1 MKIQRTVLFI
11 TIALLLPSLR
21 ANGQHYVVTYQY
33 DDSGNRVCQRAM
45 QVTPYNPK
53 TGFGDSMAQNVSSQS
68 DTVSQTQ
75 FSRLYSQ
82 TTLAIKNDEK
92 DHMAKAW
99 SKDSNK
105 IKSNNQRQ
113 IMSSRSWR
121 SLTRSWMVELP
132 R

>member
-1 MKIQRTVLFI
+1 MKEILTSIFVFL
-11 TIALLLPSLR
+11 ALISLDFR
-21 ANGQHYVVTYQY
+21 AEGQHYVVTYQY
-33 DDSGNRVCQRAM
+33 DDSGNRVCLSAM

-53 TGFGDSMAQNVSSQS
+53 TGLGDSMAQNVSSQS
-68 DTVSQTQ
+68 DTVSQTH

-105 IKSNNQRQ
+105 IKSNNRRQ
-113 IMSSRSWR
+113 MMSSRSWR
-121 SLTRSWMVELP
+121 SLTRSWMVEFP